1 VGDAPPRDGAS
12 EVDWLVTASRGGE
25 DADLIPGS
33 GDGYFAPLLDYPAE
47 DRWLAVRMAG
57 AG

>member
-1 VGDAPPRDGAS
+1 MPPRGRAFG
-12 EVDWLVTASRGGE
+12 VDWLVTSSRVR
-25 DADLIPGS
+25 